1 MTAPSKPRS
10 VNWGWILAQFKVL
23 FSLPPPTRRQC
34 ATAYNLAMLKYWM
47 NLATPAA
54 QDRMILLLNHVLS
67 RESHAMARL
76 QPFAGRL
83 VVLHLQ
89 NWPALLPAAPDLA
102 LGVTPAGLFERQDL
116 SEAAPALRLELDAAN
131 PALLALGALL
141 GERPSVSVQGD
152 AAFAGEISWL
162 MENLRWDIEDDLA
175 TVVGPA
181 AAHQLANWG
190 RAASTAVA
198 ALARGAAAFKPAGG
212 KAA

>member
-1 MTAPSKPRS
+1 
-10 VNWGWILAQFKVL
+10 
-23 FSLPPPTRRQC
+23 
-34 ATAYNLAMLKYWM
+34 MLKYWM

-67 RESHAMARL
+67 RETHAMARL
-76 QPFAGRL
+76 RPFAGRA

-89 NWPALLPAAPDLA
+89 NWPSLLPEASDLA
-102 LGVTPAGLFERQDL
+102 LLVTPAGLFERQDL
-116 SEAAPALRLELDAAN
+116 AESAPAQSLRIEMDAAN

-175 TVVGPA
+175 GIVGPA
-181 AAHQLANWG
+181 LAHQLASWG
-190 RAASTAVA
+190 RAAAT
-198 ALARGAAAFKPAGG
+198 ALAGLARSAAAFTPAGS
-212 KAA
+212 KTA

>member
-1 MTAPSKPRS
+1 
-10 VNWGWILAQFKVL
+10 
-23 FSLPPPTRRQC
+23 
-34 ATAYNLAMLKYWM
+34 
-47 NLATPAA
+47 
-54 QDRMILLLNHVLS
+54 MILLLNHVLS

-76 QPFAGRL
+76 QPFAGQL

-102 LGVTPAGLFERQDL
+102 LGVTPAGLFERQEGGE
-116 SEAAPALRLELDAAN
+116 SAASLRIELDASN

-175 TVVGPA
+175 AVVGPA
-181 AAHQLANWG
+181 AARQLSNWG
-190 RAASTAVA
+190 RSASTAVA
-198 ALARGAAAFKPAGG
+198 ALARSAAAFKPAGS
-212 KAA
+212 KAS

>member
-1 MTAPSKPRS
+1 MPA
-10 VNWGWILAQFKVL
+10 
-23 FSLPPPTRRQC
+23 
-34 ATAYNLAMLKYWM
+34 ATAYNPGMLKYWM

-76 QPFAGRL
+76 LPFAGKA

-89 NWPALLPAAPDLA
+89 NWPALLPAAPDLT
-102 LGVTPAGLFERQDL
+102 LVVTPAGLFERQAGLDHAL
-116 SEAAPALRLELDAAN
+116 TALRIELEAAN

-175 TVVGPA
+175 GVVGPA
-181 AAHQLANWG
+181 AAHQLSTWG
-190 RAASTAVA
+190 RAAATAFA
-198 ALARGAAAFKPAGG
+198 ALARSAAAFKPSGS